1 MQKSGMVILINGVC
15 GVGKSTVGKILY
27 KPLQK
32 FNFCH
37 FDTDEYIF
45 SNLSNP
51 NVTYDANIYYALGRM
66 DVWHVRLI
74 EKTPIRRILKRNNLL
89 LVDNFISDRE
99 SQYLQELLDDGI
111 TLVHFILEA
120 DRGTV
125 VDRLAREAHEEPKR
139 TEIRISGFEFA
150 NAYLKTHFPLATR
163 INTVGRTAD
172 EVASE
177 LYSRIAVL

>member
-15 GVGKSTVGKILY
+15 GVGKSTVGRILY
-27 KPLQK
+27 NRLQGY
-32 FNFCH
+32 NFHH
-37 FDTDEYIF
+37 FDTDDFIYK
-45 SNLSNP
+45 NP
-51 NVTYDANIYYALGRM
+51 DVTYDANIYSALGRM
-66 DVWHVRLI
+66 DVWHVRLM

-89 LVDNFISDRE
+89 LTDNFVSDRE

-125 VDRLAREAHEEPKR
+125 VDRLAKEAHEEPKR
-139 TEIRISGFEFA
+139 TEMRISGFEYA
-150 NAYLKTHFPLATR
+150 NAYLKTHYPYAMR

>member
-1 MQKSGMVILINGVC
+1 MQKSGVMVILNGCC
-15 GVGKSTVGKILY
+15 GVGKSTVGRILY
-27 KPLQK
+27 KRLQGH
-32 FNFCH
+32 NFH
-37 FDTDEYIF
+37 FFDTDEYIF
-45 SNLSNP
+45 SNP
-51 NVTYDANIYYALGRM
+51 NVTYDADIYSALGRM
-66 DVWHVRLI
+66 DVWHVRLM
-74 EKTPIRRILKRNNLL
+74 ERTPIRRILKRNNLL
-89 LVDNFISDRE
+89 LTDNFVSDRE

-125 VDRLAREAHEEPKR
+125 VDRLAKVAHKEPKR
-139 TEIRISGFEFA
+139 TEIRISGFEYA

-163 INTVGRTAD
+163 IDTVGRTAD

>member
-32 FNFCH
+32 FNFN
-37 FDTDEYIF
+37 FFETDDFIYK
-45 SNLSNP
+45 NP
-51 NVTYDANIYYALGRM
+51 NVAYDASIYDALGRM
-66 DVWHVRLI
+66 DVWHVRLM

-89 LVDNFISDRE
+89 LVDNFVSDRE

-120 DRGTV
+120 DRGTI
-125 VDRLAREAHEEPKR
+125 VDRLTEEARKEPKR
-139 TEIRISGFEFA
+139 TEMRINGFEYA

>member
-1 MQKSGMVILINGVC
+1 MQKSGVMVILNGCC
-15 GVGKSTVGKILY
+15 GVGKSTVGRILY
-27 KPLQK
+27 KRLQGH
-32 FNFCH
+32 NFH
-37 FDTDEYIF
+37 FFDTDEYIF
-45 SNLSNP
+45 SNP
-51 NVTYDANIYYALGRM
+51 NVTYDANIYSALGRM
-66 DVWHVRLI
+66 DVWHVRLM

-89 LVDNFISDRE
+89 LTDNFVSDRE

-125 VDRLAREAHEEPKR
+125 VDRLAEVAHKEPKR
-139 TEIRISGFEFA
+139 TEMRISGFECA
-150 NAYLKTHFPLATR
+150 NAYLKTHYPYATR

>member
-66 DVWHVRLI
+66 DVWHVRLM

-89 LVDNFISDRE
+89 LTDNFVSDRE

-125 VDRLAREAHEEPKR
+125 VDRLAKEAHEEPKR
-139 TEIRISGFEFA
+139 TEMRISGFEYA
-150 NAYLKTHFPLATR
+150 NAYLKTHYPYAMR
-163 INTVGRTAD
+163 INTVGRSPEQVAD
-172 EVASE
+172 EIYERVMF
-177 LYSRIAVL
+177 L

>member
-1 MQKSGMVILINGVC
+1 MQKSGVMVILNGCC

-32 FNFCH
+32 FNFNL
-37 FDTDEYIF
+37 FDTDEYVF
-45 SNLSNP
+45 SNP
-51 NVTYDANIYYALGRM
+51 NVTYDANIYSALGRM

-89 LVDNFISDRE
+89 LVDNFVSDYE
-99 SQYLQELLDDGI
+99 SKYLQELLDDGV

-125 VDRLAREAHEEPKR
+125 VDRLAKVAHKEPKR
-139 TEIRISGFEFA
+139 TEIRISGFEYA